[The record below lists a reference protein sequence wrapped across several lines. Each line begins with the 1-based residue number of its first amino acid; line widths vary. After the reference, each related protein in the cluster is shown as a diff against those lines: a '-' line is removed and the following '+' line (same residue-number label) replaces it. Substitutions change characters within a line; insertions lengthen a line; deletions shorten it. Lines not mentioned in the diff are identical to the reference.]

1 MDIFCRYSE
10 IVYKKYLSVQ
20 IYFQNGRL
28 SIRLSQFYHQLFTII
43 ALLCFSIQRQT
54 TFLKL
59 NIVHDRTPW
68 KYFTTWTLYKS
79 WRLWAHQFVFIFY
92 VLNTTRKR
100 SPQPM
105 RKARVIVTQFKNITF
120 FVLVGRHQISKD
132 N

>member
-28 SIRLSQFYHQLFTII
+28 SILLSQFYHQLFTII

-59 NIVHDRTPW
+59 NIVHDRTPCILRHEHFINHGD
-68 KYFTTWTLYKS
+68 YGHISLCLFFMCWTQPENGPLSQWGKP
-79 WRLWAHQFVFIFY
+79 
-92 VLNTTRKR
+92 VL
-100 SPQPM
+100 
-105 RKARVIVTQFKNITF
+105 IVTQFKNITF
-120 FVLVGRHQISKD
+120 FVLVGWHQISRD